1 MSVIKIKATLNI
13 VNIFKQKQGF
23 PIFEAQHEFM
33 KAQLI
38 ILFLL
43 FSVLST
49 QAYANEKE
57 PKQDKQKTQKSKY
70 DFNIF
75 KLYTI
80 PTITEQSADLRTKVN
95 FRSNL
100 RKED

>member
-1 MSVIKIKATLNI
+1 
-13 VNIFKQKQGF
+13 
-23 PIFEAQHEFM
+23 M

-43 FSVLST
+43 ISVVST
-49 QAYANEKE
+49 EAFATEKE
-57 PKQDKQKTQKSKY
+57 HKQDTKKTQKSKY

-75 KLYTI
+75 KLYS
-80 PTITEQSADLRTKVN
+80 ITTSSPQISDSLRIKVKIQPN
-95 FRSNL
+95 F

>member
-1 MSVIKIKATLNI
+1 
-13 VNIFKQKQGF
+13 
-23 PIFEAQHEFM
+23 M

-49 QAYANEKE
+49 EAFATEKE
-57 PKQDKQKTQKSKY
+57 AKKEEKKTQKSKY

-75 KLYTI
+75 KLYSI
-80 PTITEQSADLRTKVN
+80 ATESEKTDSLKLEVKIQSN
-95 FRSNL
+95 Y

>member
-1 MSVIKIKATLNI
+1 
-13 VNIFKQKQGF
+13 
-23 PIFEAQHEFM
+23 M

-43 FSVLST
+43 FSVVST
-49 QAYANEKE
+49 EAFATEKE
-57 PKQDKQKTQKSKY
+57 TKQEEKKTKKSKY

-75 KLYTI
+75 KLYAIATA
-80 PTITEQSADLRTKVN
+80 PQLSDSLKTEIKTQPN
-95 FRSNL
+95 F